1 MEILDRITR
10 YSQSAIKIET
20 NGIIIW
26 LDPYKLPDNEDK
38 ADYIF
43 ITHSHFDHLSFED
56 IEKIATDKTHFFA
69 PYDCIPKLADAGY
82 KKFTSVEPGTKDEI
96 EDNILIETVPM
107 YNINKTT
114 YHPRGNK
121 WVGYILTIEGK
132 RIYHT
137 GDTERIPEMK
147 DVNCDIVFMPLG
159 QTYTMDSVEDA
170 AEAVLDVKA
179 KIAIP
184 FHYGLYEGKEEDTLK
199 FRELLDGKVKVIIK
213 RSYNV
218 S

>member
-1 MEILDRITR
+1 MDLIDRIYR
-10 YSQSAIKIET
+10 YSQSAVKIET
-20 NGIIIW
+20 DGIIIW
-26 LDPYKLPDNEDK
+26 FDPYKLPESENR
-38 ADYIF
+38 ADYVF

-56 IEKIATDKTHFFA
+56 IEKIATKKTHFFA

-96 EDNILIETVPM
+96 EDNILVETVPM
-107 YNINKTT
+107 YNLKKTT

-147 DVNCDIVFMPLG
+147 DINCDIVFVPLG

-170 AEAVLDVKA
+170 VEAVLDVKA

-184 FHYGLYEGKEEDTLK
+184 FHYGLYEGKNEDAIK
-199 FRELLDGKVKVIIK
+199 FKGLLEGKVEVVIK
-213 RSYNV
+213 RL
-218 S
+218 

>member
-1 MEILDRITR
+1 MNITDRIHW
-10 YSQSAIKIET
+10 YGQSAIKIET
-20 NGIIIW
+20 GELVLW
-26 LDPYKLPDNEDK
+26 FDPYKIPDGEDK

-56 IEKIATDKTHFFA
+56 IEKIVTSKTHFFA

-96 EDNILIETVPM
+96 KNDILVETVPM

-121 WVGYILTIEGK
+121 WVGYILTIEGLK
-132 RIYHT
+132 IYHA

-147 DVNCDIVFMPLG
+147 EINCDIAFLPLG

-170 AEAVLDVKA
+170 AKAALDTGA
-179 KIAIP
+179 KTAIP
-184 FHYGLYEGKEEDTLK
+184 FHYGLYEGKKEDADRFK
-199 FRELLDGKVKVIIK
+199 ELLEGKMDVVIL
-213 RSYNV
+213 
-218 S
+218 